1 MPLMLGPRGDIG
13 APLKRLQGVRHT
25 YVFFIKVVDSLPL
38 NQLYEILSNPEA
50 GVDCKATH
58 LGTKEEKY

>member
-1 MPLMLGPRGDIG
+1 MPLMLGPRGDKG
-13 APLKRLQGVRHT
+13 SPLNRLQSVGHT
-25 YVFFIKVVDSLPL
+25 YVFSMKAVHSLPL

-58 LGTKEEKY
+58 LGTKEQKY

>member
-1 MPLMLGPRGDIG
+1 MK
-13 APLKRLQGVRHT
+13 A
-25 YVFFIKVVDSLPL
+25 VDSLPL
-38 NQLYEILSNPEA
+38 SHLYEILSNPEA

>member
-1 MPLMLGPRGDIG
+1 MLLMLGPRGDIG
-13 APLKRLQGVRHT
+13 SPLKRLQGVRHT
-25 YVFFIKVVDSLPL
+25 YVFSMKAVDSLPL
-38 NQLYEILSNPEA
+38 SHLYEILSNPEA